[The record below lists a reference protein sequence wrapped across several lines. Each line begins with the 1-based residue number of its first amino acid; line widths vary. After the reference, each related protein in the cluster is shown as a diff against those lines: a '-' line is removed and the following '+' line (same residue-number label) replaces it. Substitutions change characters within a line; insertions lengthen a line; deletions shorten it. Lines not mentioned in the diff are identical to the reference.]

1 MVKALQ
7 DDPEL
12 RLVQSL
18 YTSFLTPRYVTR
30 KLLHATKSRDHFKY
44 YVVRGSKY
52 VVGHLLDFRAG
63 QNNGV
68 ARDASTG
75 ESGVAELPVE
85 LFTAGGSTAPVDTAL
100 LESQQAEAVGTP
112 G

>member
-1 MVKALQ
+1 MLLNTRPVAHAALCWVCWV
-7 DDPEL
+7 D
-12 RLVQSL
+12 
-18 YTSFLTPRYVTR
+18 
-30 KLLHATKSRDHFKY
+30 LHKY